1 MDVYLLPDM
10 HGTASIYVGGL
21 GCTLLLK
28 CMLHLHAYR
37 HALCQCACC
46 TWVVHALFA
55 HLYGGCLPHI
65 HTYRH
70 SCGFT
75 CLPRD
80 WDVQVCGLQ
89 TYTYWAYIHKYACVH
104 AYRHM
109 LKLEACMWGSDI
121 LHCLL
126 YKSTLGGF
134 KPMSKDQACSSTHIY
149 KVHT

>member
-1 MDVYLLPDM
+1 MYLLPDM

-21 GCTLLLK
+21 GCTLLLR
-28 CMLHLHAYR
+28 CVLHLHAYR

-46 TWVVHALFA
+46 TGVVRALFA
-55 HLYGGCLPHI
+55 HLYGDCLPHI

-70 SCGFT
+70 T
-75 CLPRD
+75 
-80 WDVQVCGLQ
+80 VVGLHICPEIGMLM
-89 TYTYWAYIHKYACVH
+89 YVVYKPITYWAYIHKYACVH

-109 LKLEACMWGSDI
+109 LKLYACIWGSDI